1 MVYVSSTFDDLK
13 SERELLIRDLVDA
26 GHLPVHSYSTSSEPL
41 VDACLEEVGKSD
53 IYLLLLGRRYGH
65 RPPLGNPNNLSITQ
79 LEFEAAVK
87 LDKPLVVLEQANP
100 PIKLSDADQGRDDDD
115 RSRKLFWQAVD
126 QHARRAL
133 WRDEASL
140 SKAVLNG
147 VTAELKRQRDKAG
160 DDAPPIAPGATPPHA
175 RLLSRSL
182 LLVHLAGPDDAL
194 AARLAGTLA
203 QPEIGWAVETWRWNV
218 EDGIDWRGFDQAMS
232 RSRALAVLLTDSAP
246 RFGADPAL
254 LREVVAFARRQCG
267 FAAGFHVG
275 IVAAGLP
282 WLATLEL
289 DQSHRIDD
297 WAAGSGGAVTADL
310 ALATRAMLG
319 RQRDILDGRLVGLQ
333 CIVVAMTRSEA
344 EALRDDPSLRD
355 ELNGEQRRFLADAL
369 TRAAAAGINWVAR
382 YGPLR
387 EDWQPFGPRDGVA
400 LPALGVL
407 REVVNDINGQE
418 VVPRRDQEALRRHRI
433 RLRPYDFDAVVAGE
447 PRALQL
453 LSQVVARRLLVLV
466 DELSLCHPKVRA
478 AAADTLADPLLA
490 VATVAPFDPPSL
502 PVEAALKANGNVLQ
516 LGDLK
521 KRFLVLMDPN
531 CELNL
536 ASAARLMRWLRLSIP
551 ETLAG
556 QAGVALAENRTQF
569 LSEMDLRR

>member
-1 MVYVSSTFDDLK
+1 M
-13 SERELLIRDLVDA
+13 
-26 GHLPVHSYSTSSEPL
+26 
-41 VDACLEEVGKSD
+41 
-53 IYLLLLGRRYGH
+53 
-65 RPPLGNPNNLSITQ
+65 
-79 LEFEAAVK
+79 
-87 LDKPLVVLEQANP
+87 
-100 PIKLSDADQGRDDDD
+100 
-115 RSRKLFWQAVD
+115 
-126 QHARRAL
+126 
-133 WRDEASL
+133 
-140 SKAVLNG
+140 
-147 VTAELKRQRDKAG
+147 
-160 DDAPPIAPGATPPHA
+160 
-175 RLLSRSL
+175 
-182 LLVHLAGPDDAL
+182 
-194 AARLAGTLA
+194 
-203 QPEIGWAVETWRWNV
+203 
-218 EDGIDWRGFDQAMS
+218 
-232 RSRALAVLLTDSAP
+232 
-246 RFGADPAL
+246 
-254 LREVVAFARRQCG
+254 
-267 FAAGFHVG
+267 
-275 IVAAGLP
+275 
-282 WLATLEL
+282 
-289 DQSHRIDD
+289 
-297 WAAGSGGAVTADL
+297 
-310 ALATRAMLG
+310 
-319 RQRDILDGRLVGLQ
+319 
-333 CIVVAMTRSEA
+333 
-344 EALRDDPSLRD
+344 
-355 ELNGEQRRFLADAL
+355 
-369 TRAAAAGINWVAR
+369 
-382 YGPLR
+382 
-387 EDWQPFGPRDGVA
+387 A

-502 PVEAALKANGNVLQ
+502 PVETALKANGNVLQ